1 MTDRPHS
8 HLAPRSLAPGQRLQ
22 RGVLRHLA
30 SLGMAG
36 LEEFTPERGLRV
48 DVMALTPKGEVWVI
62 ECKSSLADYRADA
75 KWQGYLPWCDRF
87 FWAVPRDFPQDVLP
101 ADTGVMLADD
111 FGAALLRDAPVQP
124 LASARRRALTLRMA
138 MVAAARLQAL
148 RDPSAAFSA
157 G

>member
-1 MTDRPHS
+1 MTYLDEPHV
-8 HLAPRSLAPGQRLQ
+8 SLPGQRLQ

-36 LEEFTPERGLRV
+36 IAEFTPERGLRV

-87 FWAVPRDFPQDVLP
+87 FWAVPPEFPQAVLP
-101 ADTGVMLADD
+101 AETGLLRADD
-111 FGAALLRDAPVQP
+111 FGAEVVRDAPLTA
-124 LASARRRALTLRMA
+124 LATVRRRALILRMG
-138 MVAAARLQAL
+138 MVAARRLQAL
-148 RDPSAAFSA
+148 RDPGA
-157 G
+157 GLSDW